1 MPAGARRELITI
13 LGHIRENP
21 ELFRMVDRGRY
32 RGRRRALI
40 AGRWHLYYRVIGP
53 ERHRLLDAIR
63 DAVPPARLTAF
74 GFRGGRRRTDGAGLL
89 GRPFEQQA
97 RS

>member
-1 MPAGARRELITI
+1 MGELRWLAAAERAAFQLPAGARRELITI

-53 ERHRLLDAIR
+53 ERTDYLDAIR
-63 DAVPPARLTAF
+63 DA
-74 GFRGGRRRTDGAGLL
+74 RRR
-89 GRPFEQQA
+89 PV
-97 RS
+97 